1 MFGYKEGITKEAQNL
16 GSRAKLLKQAEDG
29 VEFDQRKFGLGQ
41 GLRPQLINFVRSE
54 RIFIKDV
61 TLLNSPFWVIHP
73 LLCKNITVLCASSY
87 SQKHSSLFTK
97 ALQVSHRQAFE

>member
-1 MFGYKEGITKEAQNL
+1 MVGKAMFGYKEGITKEAQNL

-54 RIFIKDV
+54 RILIKDV
-61 TLLNSPFWVIHP
+61 TSIS
-73 LLCKNITVLCASSY
+73 K
-87 SQKHSSLFTK
+87 
-97 ALQVSHRQAFE
+97 